1 MAELKIPVTIT
12 KEMVKEAV
20 KELRETEWKEDHSF
34 GQLEPVE
41 NPDEVVLYDE
51 MANIIILV
59 HDEQHPFEEKV
70 FPNNLLKW
78 QADENAEKE
87 YGEQFMSITLGSI
100 SRQLSAIGVTGSIM
114 VIYESGLDGTVYRYG
129 NHDDYWERIGK
140 LAGWA

>member
-1 MAELKIPVTIT
+1 MANIKIPVTIT

-34 GQLEPVE
+34 GMLEPVE

-51 MANIIILV
+51 MASIIILV
-59 HDEQHPFEEKV
+59 RDEQHPFEEKV
-70 FPNNLLKW
+70 FPKNLLKW
-78 QADENAEKE
+78 HTDEYAEKE

-100 SRQLSAIGVTGSIM
+100 SRQLTAIGVTGSII
-114 VIYESGLDGTVYRYG
+114 VLYETGLDGTVYRYG
-129 NHDDYWERIGK
+129 NHGDYWERIGK

>member
-12 KEMVKEAV
+12 KDMVKEAV

-34 GQLEPVE
+34 GLLKPVE

-51 MANIIILV
+51 MASIIILV
-59 HDEQHPFEEKV
+59 RDEQHPFEEKV

-78 QADENAEKE
+78 CGDEM
-87 YGEQFMSITLGSI
+87 YMHITLGSI
-100 SRQLSAIGVTGSIM
+100 SRQLSAVGVTGSIM
-114 VIYESGLDGTVYRYG
+114 VIYELGLDGTVYRYG
-129 NHDDYWERIGK
+129 NHGDYWEQIGK

>member
-1 MAELKIPVTIT
+1 MAELKIPVTI
-12 KEMVKEAV
+12 
-20 KELRETEWKEDHSF
+20 
-34 GQLEPVE
+34 E
-41 NPDEVVLYDE
+41 NPDEVVLCDE
-51 MANIIILV
+51 FANIIILV

-70 FPNNLLKW
+70 FQKNLLKW
-78 QADENAEKE
+78 QADDYSEKE

-129 NHDDYWERIGK
+129 NHGDYWERIGK